1 MGYEK
6 QTWANGEI
14 ISAAKLNHM
23 EDGIF
28 GNANLMIVTI
38 TDLVE
43 TEGIGTIGK
52 ASRSTDEI
60 AAHIMSGGIAVV
72 AIPHEDTD
80 SFQCGP
86 VYMQRGVIGAHIFVA
101 DVNDQNIILRGNE
114 VMLFTSEGSTTAALI
129 PFSVHL
135 QENKYIT
142 VTQTGDTY
150 QLSETWNTIWRSILL
165 GNLVYTY
172 QGNITDID
180 VPVRIDQI
188 TQAYKDGD
196 LYKLQTIGG
205 VVYTAAAPDAKPE
218 RE

>member
-23 EDGIF
+23 EDGIS
-28 GNANLMIVTI
+28 GAANLMIVSI
-38 TDLVE
+38 TDLEE
-43 TEGIGTIGK
+43 TEGIGIIGT
-52 ASRSTDEI
+52 ASRSVDEI
-60 AAHIMSGGIAVV
+60 TAHIMSGGIAVV
-72 AIPHEDTD
+72 AIPQEDTE

-86 VYMQRGVIGAHIFVA
+86 VYMQRGVISAHVFTAVA
-101 DVNDQNIILRGNE
+101 NDQNIILRGNE
-114 VMLFTSEGSTTAALI
+114 VMLIANEGSTTAVII
-129 PFSVHL
+129 PFSVQL
-135 QENKYIT
+135 QENRYIN
-142 VTQTGDTY
+142 VTQTGDKY
-150 QLSETWNTIWRSILL
+150 QLSETWETIRRNILF

-172 QGNITDID
+172 QGDVMNLD
-180 VPVRIDQI
+180 VPVHIDQI

-205 VVYTAAAPDAKPE
+205 VVYTAAAQDAKPE